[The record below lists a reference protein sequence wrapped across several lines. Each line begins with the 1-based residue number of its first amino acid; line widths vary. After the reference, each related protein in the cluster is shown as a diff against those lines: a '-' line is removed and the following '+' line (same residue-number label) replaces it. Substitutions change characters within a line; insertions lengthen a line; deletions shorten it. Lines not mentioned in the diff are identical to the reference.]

1 MSLAIPLNSNE
12 SRTITRDN
20 ETFNAVVHF
29 MGSFLDNNIELPYPQ
44 IVYTREGETWTTTCP
59 LEGIEVN

>member
-1 MSLAIPLNSNE
+1 MGLLIPLGSDVI
-12 SRTITRDN
+12 RTITRDN

-29 MGSFLDNNIELPYPQ
+29 MGSFLDNNRELPYPQ